1 MIKHSELFEFHLKD
15 NRVFSFKLISCI
27 TGHKRDLQ
35 LSSAPAEK
43 KVNNVSGEGGRVGCG
58 YKPVGL

>member
-15 NRVFSFKLISCI
+15 NRVFSFKLISYV

-35 LSSAPAEK
+35 LSSAPVEK
-43 KVNNVSGEGGRVGCG
+43 KVNNGSGDGGRVGCG
-58 YKPVGL
+58 YKPVGV

>member
-43 KVNNVSGEGGRVGCG
+43 KVNNGSGEGGRVGCG

>member
-15 NRVFSFKLISCI
+15 NRVLSFKLISYV

-43 KVNNVSGEGGRVGCG
+43 KVNNGSGDGGRVGCG
-58 YKPVGL
+58 CKSVGV